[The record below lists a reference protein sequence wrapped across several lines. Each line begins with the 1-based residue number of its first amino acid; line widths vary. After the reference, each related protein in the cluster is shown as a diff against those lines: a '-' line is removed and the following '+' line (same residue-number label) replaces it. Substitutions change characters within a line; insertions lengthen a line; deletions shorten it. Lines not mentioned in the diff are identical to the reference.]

1 MAGARV
7 DEQGEVYNDSLCWSL
22 SFHSELDHLSSSVKI
37 NNWSPRLLH
46 LQIRIIWQRSDHMG
60 ASGSPKSDRSLPSMR
75 SGENCWSEEEKTCS
89 RCFFQ
94 RNGESLRMVNIY
106 EWKYQDTDVVLSTVI
121 LQAGTSWRKSS
132 DPVPETSKAPWH
144 WQGDRRHFEGTKVQK
159 YQWTKELVRLNR
171 WGNTLKMCAG

>member
-1 MAGARV
+1 MSKETETKSSIMILCV
-7 DEQGEVYNDSLCWSL
+7 DNYHVY
-22 SFHSELDHLSSSVKI
+22 SELDHKSSTVMI

-106 EWKYQDTDVVLSTVI
+106 EWKYQDTVVSIGMAATELNGRRRAGAWWVHLSQTGVKFFLI
-121 LQAGTSWRKSS
+121 YF
-132 DPVPETSKAPWH
+132 P
-144 WQGDRRHFEGTKVQK
+144 
-159 YQWTKELVRLNR
+159 
-171 WGNTLKMCAG
+171 NTPQESHS